1 MTDVG
6 GASEQVVPGENGY
19 LYRRGD
25 TAALAGHLARLADP
39 AMRRRMGQQACSTV
53 TEKFTLNIMVA
64 AYERMFL
71 GLMRRRPAAGGPHG

>member
-1 MTDVG
+1 
-6 GASEQVVPGENGY
+6 
-19 LYRRGD
+19 
-25 TAALAGHLARLADP
+25 
-39 AMRRRMGQQACSTV
+39 MRRRMGQQACSTV